1 MEGQSRHIV
10 VNGQYIAHMEID
22 TQIVGVGYV
31 YNINQPSS
39 LKPECSEAPS
49 HDNAEDII
57 PDDSSSVS
65 PESNSGSSSPAA
77 TNESQEIEE
86 FKYIHIE
93 VTDDN
98 ERAKVHKMM
107 CNIVRLPRM
116 QQVCD
121 ELYILMKK
129 RKVLCT
135 INPEAM
141 LKELRR
147 IGLPGE
153 DQEGFSQKNFQHY
166 YRAPKMD

>member
-1 MEGQSRHIV
+1 MST
-10 VNGQYIAHMEID
+10 NYIHID
-22 TQIVGVGYV
+22 TINHGNKDLTINVPAGTNVTDIVKAFMSDAEEVEPED
-31 YNINQPSS
+31 NS
-39 LKPECSEAPS
+39 KP
-49 HDNAEDII
+49 I
-57 PDDSSSVS
+57 P
-65 PESNSGSSSPAA
+65 
-77 TNESQEIEE
+77 E

-93 VTDDN
+93 VTDDK
-98 ERAKVHKMM
+98 ERAQVHKMM

-121 ELYILMKK
+121 ELYVLMKK

-166 YRAPKMD
+166 YRAPKN

>member
-1 MEGQSRHIV
+1 MHFLRKRMSTNYINIGTINNGNKDLTINVPAGTNVSDIV
-10 VNGQYIAHMEID
+10 KAFMSD
-22 TQIVGVGYV
+22 
-31 YNINQPSS
+31 
-39 LKPECSEAPS
+39 
-49 HDNAEDII
+49 AEDISE
-57 PDDSSSVS
+57 DENERTKEEGVS
-65 PESNSGSSSPAA
+65 
-77 TNESQEIEE
+77 E
-86 FKYIHIE
+86 FKYIHVE
-93 VTDDN
+93 VTDEA
-98 ERAKVHKMM
+98 ERAQVHKMM

-147 IGLPGE
+147 IGRPGE

-166 YRAPKMD
+166 YRAPKID

>member
-1 MEGQSRHIV
+1 MNAMST
-10 VNGQYIAHMEID
+10 NYIHID
-22 TQIVGVGYV
+22 T
-31 YNINQPSS
+31 INNGNKDLTINVPPGTDISKLIHTFMTDS
-39 LKPECSEAPS
+39 
-49 HDNAEDII
+49 AEDVTT
-57 PDDSSSVS
+57 D
-65 PESNSGSSSPAA
+65 ETSSSPAA

-86 FKYIHIE
+86 FKYIHVE
-93 VTDDN
+93 VTDPV
-98 ERAKVHKMM
+98 ERTQIHRMM

-166 YRAPKMD
+166 YRAPKN

>member
-1 MEGQSRHIV
+1 MSTNYINIGTINNGNKDLTINVPAGTNVSDIVKAFMSDAEEVSEDEGM
-10 VNGQYIAHMEID
+10 NGEGMSGE
-22 TQIVGVGYV
+22 
-31 YNINQPSS
+31 P
-39 LKPECSEAPS
+39 
-49 HDNAEDII
+49 
-57 PDDSSSVS
+57 VS
-65 PESNSGSSSPAA
+65 
-77 TNESQEIEE
+77 E
-86 FKYIHIE
+86 FKYIHVE
-93 VTDDN
+93 VTDEA
-98 ERAKVHKMM
+98 ERAQVHKMM

-121 ELYILMKK
+121 ELYVLMKK

-166 YRAPKMD
+166 YRAPKID

>member
-1 MEGQSRHIV
+1 MFVQQPAV
-10 VNGQYIAHMEID
+10 
-22 TQIVGVGYV
+22 
-31 YNINQPSS
+31 QPSN
-39 LKPECSEAPS
+39 P
-49 HDNAEDII
+49 
-57 PDDSSSVS
+57 SSS
-65 PESNSGSSSPAA
+65 AA

-86 FKYIHIE
+86 FKYIHIS
-93 VTDDN
+93 VTAPA
-98 ERAKVHKMM
+98 ERAQIHKMM

-116 QQVCD
+116 QQICD
-121 ELYILMKK
+121 ELYTLMKK

-166 YRAPKMD
+166 YRAPKLD

>member
-1 MEGQSRHIV
+1 MNAMST
-10 VNGQYIAHMEID
+10 NYIHID
-22 TQIVGVGYV
+22 T
-31 YNINQPSS
+31 INNGNKDLTINVPPGTDISKLIHTFMTDS
-39 LKPECSEAPS
+39 
-49 HDNAEDII
+49 AEDVTT
-57 PDDSSSVS
+57 D
-65 PESNSGSSSPAA
+65 ETSSSPAA

-86 FKYIHIE
+86 FKYIHVE
-93 VTDDN
+93 VTDPA
-98 ERAKVHKMM
+98 ERTQIHRMM

-166 YRAPKMD
+166 YRAPKN